1 MVMMLEQLVI
11 SSFLMGT
18 ILGSFYNVAGLRI
31 PQNQSIAAPRSHCPH
46 CKQTLSPLELVPV
59 LSYILL
65 GGKCRRCKAPVSALY
80 PAVELST
87 GILFAAAPLIMGW
100 TAELFVAWTLISLV
114 IIVFVSDFKYM
125 IIPDKVLLFFAAVL
139 IVERIFIPLSPWWD
153 SLAGAGLG
161 FFLLL
166 LIAVISKG
174 GMGGGD
180 IKLYAVIGIVLGVK
194 LVLLSFFL
202 ATLFGAA
209 IGGLGMIFGIV
220 QKGKPIPFGP
230 FIGIGTLLA
239 YFYGSELIEWYFHSF
254 L

>member
-1 MVMMLEQLVI
+1 MYLFYSQV
-11 SSFLMGT
+11 FLFGL

-31 PQNQSIAAPRSHCPH
+31 PQNQSIAVPRSHCPH
-46 CKQTLSPLELVPV
+46 CKHTLSPLELVPV
-59 LSYILL
+59 LSYMFL

-87 GILFAAAPLIMGW
+87 GILFAAAPLIIGW
-100 TAELFVAWTLISLV
+100 TAELFVAWTVISLV

-139 IVERIFIPLSPWWD
+139 IAERIFLPLSPWWD
-153 SLAGAGLG
+153 SLAGAALG

-180 IKLYAVIGIVLGVK
+180 IKLYAVIGIALGVK
-194 LVLLSFFL
+194 LVFLSFFL
-202 ATLFGAA
+202 ATLFGAVL
-209 IGGLGMIFGIV
+209 GGLGMILGIV

-239 YFYGSELIEWYFHSF
+239 YFYGREIIEWYFHSF